1 MSNLRVT
8 RRSLVAIGLG
18 LAGAGVLAACGA
30 AAPTAAPAKPADTS
44 APKPTEAP
52 KPAAPTQAPA
62 AAAPTNTPA
71 AAAKPAEATKPA
83 AATKPAEATKPA
95 PAAQP
100 AAAGKA
106 PAEIV
111 WTSWA
116 TDTYGKFRV
125 EEQVAEFNKTV
136 PNITVKLRNEPGRG
150 YMDKLLTNLAAGN
163 GPDMFR
169 VGWENVPP
177 LIRQNQIVETEPLF
191 KAQPDSWFAGK
202 DLKPGIVDTFRF
214 KGKLYGFPIG
224 LDMPALFINKTLF
237 EAEKLPLPPEDYG
250 DPKWTFAALQE
261 LAKKLTKSDGGKT
274 TQFGIDM
281 IDTGWYNIEG
291 LVSANGGRLL
301 SEDLKEF
308 LWHSPEAT
316 ETIQWA
322 ADLRNKEKA
331 APTSAQSEGG
341 AFDFVNGK
349 VAMSWTEVSQA
360 VYRTR
365 DVVNK
370 FNWDMLPWPT
380 FQGKKQITILDP
392 SSDQLLK
399 ASKQPDAAWTFF
411 YFLVGPGGQRIT
423 SEMGWALPI
432 FSSLDDKY
440 NLRIADFKK
449 NIKPGINGP
458 KYLVKD
464 FPMANPRFGEA
475 YDLVPAGPGN
485 VFGGKATAR
494 EGVGAV
500 KPKADKRL
508 PRGAGERKPG
518 GRPPPPPPPRDG
530 RREGSTERS
539 ARSPH
544 P

>member
-1 MSNLRVT
+1 MLKQRVT
-8 RRSLVAIGLG
+8 RRSLLAMGFG

-30 AAPTAAPAKPADTS
+30 ATPTQAPAKPTEPAKASDTS

-52 KPAAPTQAPA
+52 KPAAAPTQAPA

-71 AAAKPAEATKPA
+71 AAAKPAEPTKPA
-83 AATKPAEATKPA
+83 AAEPTKPA

-100 AAAGKA
+100 AAGAKA
-106 PAEIV
+106 PAEIT

-125 EEQVAEFNKTV
+125 EEQVAEFNKIV
-136 PNITVKLRNEPGRG
+136 PNIAVKLRNEPSQG

-163 GPDMFR
+163 GPDIFR
-169 VGWENVPP
+169 VGWEHVPP

-191 KAQPDSWFAGK
+191 KAQADTWFAGK
-202 DLKPGIVDTFRF
+202 DLKAGIVDTFRF

-237 EAEKLPLPPEDYG
+237 DAEKLSYPPEDYG
-250 DPKWTFAALQE
+250 DAKWTFPALQE
-261 LAKKLTKSDGGKT
+261 MAKKLTKSEGGKT

-281 IDTGWYNIEG
+281 IDTGWYMIEG
-291 LVSANGGRLL
+291 LVAGNGGRLL

-316 ETIQWA
+316 EAIQWV

-331 APTSAQSEGG
+331 APSSAQAEGG

-365 DVVNK
+365 DVINK

-380 FQGKKQITILDP
+380 FPGKKQITILDP
-392 SSDQLLK
+392 SSDQILK

-411 YFLVGPGGQRIT
+411 HFLVGPGGQRIT
-423 SEMGWALPI
+423 AEMGWALPI
-432 FSSLDDKY
+432 FSSLDEKY
-440 NLRIADFKK
+440 NIRIADFKK

-458 KYLVKD
+458 KFLVKD

-475 YDLVPAGPGN
+475 YDLVSSELDN
-485 VFGGKATAR
+485 VFVGKATAKEAMAR
-494 EGVGAV
+494 V
-500 KPKADKRL
+500 KPKADKL
-508 PRGAGERKPG
+508 LAQGAGEQ
-518 GRPPPPPPPRDG
+518 
-530 RREGSTERS
+530 
-539 ARSPH
+539 
-544 P
+544 